1 MSIKQNKT
9 IKRIAKAI
17 IGLLIFISISAT
29 ACYFFWFS
37 PRYTV
42 PILTYHYFGSDN
54 RITGKHVPMLFVSP
68 DNFEKQ
74 MRYLKDK
81 SYQVISLDTLVEG
94 LKHGNR
100 FPHNT
105 VVITIDDGHK
115 SIFTYAYPIL
125 KKYGF
130 PATVFLI
137 SDYIGV
143 KPCYLNWDEA
153 KEMSNNNISFG
164 GHTRH
169 HVYLP
174 SIKNNKNALWDEIA
188 GSKKV
193 IEDHLGI
200 PVYYFCYPEGGFS
213 KESESVVN
221 KAGYKGA
228 CTTNRGFDMLNRY
241 NFYELDRVSIRN
253 SDPYFS
259 LPNLYKP
266 IRFWAKLS
274 GYYNIFRKRKG
285 GE

>member
-1 MSIKQNKT
+1 MKIVKIT
-9 IKRIAKAI
+9 TAI
-17 IGLLIFISISAT
+17 LIGLIICFGIF
-29 ACYFFWFS
+29 YKFWCS

-42 PILTYHYFGSDN
+42 PILTYHYFGYESTTEYKS
-54 RITGKHVPMLFVSP
+54 IPELFVTP

-74 MRYLKDK
+74 MRYLKENG
-81 SYQVISLDTLVEG
+81 YQVIPLDTLIGG
-94 LKHGNR
+94 LKSGR
-100 FPHNT
+100 KFAHNT

-137 SDYIGV
+137 SDYIGSE
-143 KPCYLNWDEA
+143 KRFLNWDEVR
-153 KEMSNNNISFG
+153 EMSKNNISFG
-164 GHTRH
+164 GHTRN

-174 SIKNNKNALWDEIA
+174 SIKNNKDALEDEIA
-188 GSKKV
+188 GCKKV

-200 PVYYFCYPEGGFS
+200 SIDYFCYPGGGFNE
-213 KESESVVN
+213 KIESIVK

-228 CTTNRGFDMLNRY
+228 CATNRGFDVLNRH
-241 NFYELDRVSIRN
+241 NFYELDRVSVRN

-259 LPNLYKP
+259 LSNLNRP
-266 IRFWAKLS
+266 IKFWAKLS
-274 GYYNIFRKRKG
+274 GYYNLFREKKG